1 MAQEKVSRPIEDWV
15 LSLSDPLKNIVK
27 NNVFVFYE
35 CVSGPI
41 RFTIAIPK
49 ESCFIRI
56 LKSFYSVCSV
66 DKANT
71 QLPIIYCLDENFIN
85 QLPAFVFKKA
95 DLEAMQLK
103 SRLSSQKIF
112 INLCLE
118 RDIIKVFNTVDDIY
132 VFVFKDFDSL
142 PSWEIYSPLKEFIH
156 VVALKQGCWL
166 AHAGS
171 MGNDK
176 EGVLL
181 FGPGGNGKSTTTI
194 ACLREDFYTAGDDY
208 VLIDARSTSI
218 TAHAIYKTIKSFE
231 TDIFSFPKVFHTS
244 EQAEI
249 PLTGK
254 RVYIC
259 SNDRDGPFVPS
270 MKVKMLIGVR
280 LLKNDDDTHNDMGA
294 LNFQYF
300 SLSTFSQIPFWFDK
314 SKKIAHK
321 IFDHTPHNFFNFM
334 PGKASLKKNVDAIRQ
349 IILKIN

>member
-1 MAQEKVSRPIEDWV
+1 MAQEEVSRPIEDWV
-15 LSLSDPLKNIVK
+15 LSLSEPLKNIVK
-27 NNVFVFYE
+27 NNTFVFYE
-35 CVSGPI
+35 CETGPI
-41 RFTIAIPK
+41 CFTIAMPQQ
-49 ESCFIRI
+49 SCFIRA
-56 LKSFYSVCSV
+56 LESFYSVRGI
-66 DKANT
+66 DKVNT

-85 QLPAFVFKKA
+85 QLPAFVFRKA

-118 RDIIKVFNTVDDIY
+118 RDIIKVFNTIDDIY

-156 VVALKQGCWL
+156 VVALKQDCWL

-194 ACLREDFYTAGDDY
+194 ACLGEGFYTAGDDY
-208 VLIDARSTSI
+208 VLIDARPTSI
-218 TAHAIYKTIKSFE
+218 SAHAIYKTIKSFE
-231 TDIFSFPKVFHTS
+231 TDIFSFPKVLQTF
-244 EQAEI
+244 EQFEI

-259 SNDRDGPFVPS
+259 GNDSEGPFVPS

-280 LLKNDDDTHNDMGA
+280 LFKSDDQIHNDMNV

-321 IFDHTPHNFFNFM
+321 IFDHIPHSFFNSM
-334 PGKASLKKNVDAIRQ
+334 PGRASLEKNVDAIRQ
-349 IILKIN
+349 IISKIN